1 VPSSEAV
8 ATYRGCYSAFKS
20 LPSLLASPPP
30 SPSTL
35 LNTQIIISKA
45 AQEKASKAKKATKSS
60 KSHWHVDK
68 VNKGKVAAASA
79 MRKAKRTYGYQF
91 RE

>member
-8 ATYRGCYSAFKS
+8 AIYRGYYSAFKS

-35 LNTQIIISKA
+35 LNTTQIIISKA
-45 AQEKASKAKKATKSS
+45 AQEKASKAKKATSKSS
-60 KSHWHVDK
+60 KSHNDK
-68 VNKGKVAAASA
+68 DNKGKVAAASA
-79 MRKAKRTYGYQF
+79 TGKAKRTYGYQF